1 MATLKSVYTC
11 SECGSQFSKW
21 FGKCPNCGE
30 WNTLTEE
37 VVSVNKKSTG
47 SVSQQNPGHPIV
59 VHRLDN
65 ITFEQEQRYTTSIP
79 ELDRVLGGGIV
90 KGSVVL
96 IGGEP
101 GAGKSTLLLQMC
113 GKVSDT
119 AKVMY
124 FSGEE
129 SAHQIKLRADRLE
142 ISSSSISI
150 ICETDVDSIISAV
163 NSYLPDLVVIDSIQ
177 TMQLD
182 GISSSPG
189 SVSQVRE
196 CTSAL
201 MRMAKSLEIPVFIV
215 GHVNKDGAIAGPKI
229 MEHIVDTVLYF
240 EGDRFLSYRILRAA
254 KNRFGSTNEIGMFDM
269 TGKGLICVDNPS
281 LVMLDGHDSDSPGSC
296 ITCIMEGS
304 RPIMAEIQAL
314 ATKTAFG
321 TARRTSSGFDYNR
334 VNLLLAV
341 LEKRAGFF
349 YSGMDV
355 YLNAVGGIMLSDPSV
370 DVAVCL
376 SLISAV
382 LDRPVPKRLIAFGEV
397 GLGGEIRSVGNIDQ
411 RISEAQRLG
420 FLTCIIPKSSM
431 SKISDGYSIEIK
443 GVSSVKELAGLLV
456 KNE

>member
-1 MATLKSVYTC
+1 MAGVKSVYTC

-37 VVSVNKKSTG
+37 IIAEKKS
-47 SVSQQNPGHPIV
+47 SALNSRAVSGHAV
-59 VHRLDN
+59 KLNRLDD
-65 ITFEQEQRYTTSIP
+65 IRFEEEQRYTTGIA

-113 GKVSDT
+113 GKIADSAD
-119 AKVMY
+119 VMY

-129 SAHQIKLRADRLE
+129 SAHQIKLRADRLGV
-142 ISSSSISI
+142 SSSRISV
-150 ICETDVDSIISAV
+150 ICETDIDSIIASV
-163 NSYLPDLVVIDSIQ
+163 NSNLPDLVVIDSIQ

-182 GISSSPG
+182 GVSSSPG
-189 SVSQVRE
+189 SVTQVRE

-201 MRMAKSLEIPVFIV
+201 MRMAKALEIPVFIV

-269 TGKGLICVDNPS
+269 TGTGLVCVDNPS
-281 LVMLDGHDSDSPGSC
+281 MVMLEGHDSAAPGSC

-341 LEKRAGFF
+341 LEKRAGYY
-349 YSGMDV
+349 YSSMDV
-355 YLNAVGGIMLSDPSV
+355 YLNAVGGIMLNDPSV
-370 DVAVCL
+370 DAAVCL
-376 SLISAV
+376 ALISAV
-382 LDRPVPKRLIAFGEV
+382 LDKPVPQRMIVFGEV
-397 GLGGEIRSVGNIDQ
+397 GLGGEVRSVGNIDL

-420 FLTCIIPKSSM
+420 FTSCIIPKSCL
-431 SKISDGYSIEIK
+431 SKISGGYSIEIN
-443 GVSSVKELAGLLV
+443 GVSNVKELGRYLQ